1 MNTRTTIDVNK
12 RCRSTRRRCGSANL
26 LRRVRLRNLALEG
39 NGGSLNSPE
48 FYGLI
53 TYCLLSWLLLSR
65 RCWGVDFAVTSET
78 TGSSCILDFLKR
90 FIYLRPKKTNLPTHL
105 SFGRASGTFNFY
117 ALKLGIISFTLI
129 YTITSIEL
137 SSPVFFLITLPTE

>member
-1 MNTRTTIDVNK
+1 MFKFPGV
-12 RCRSTRRRCGSANL
+12 
-26 LRRVRLRNLALEG
+26 
-39 NGGSLNSPE
+39 
-48 FYGLI
+48 YGLI

-65 RCWGVDFAVTSET
+65 RCWGANFAVTSET

-129 YTITSIEL
+129 YTITSTEI
-137 SSPVFFLITLPTE
+137 SSPKVLGTCSQQCKSNCCSVYNTCKRTSYSVGRVI